1 VRYER
6 GLEIFALVDWGLPAR
21 LFLQAL
27 TVTSWTIVV
36 SRSFAAPD
44 FLDGLTITPV
54 AVKVLKLVKAL
65 TRRSGTHG
73 S

>member
-6 GLEIFALVDWGLPAR
+6 GLEIFALVEGRLPTR

-27 TVTSWTIVV
+27 TVPSWTIVV
-36 SRSFAAPD
+36 SRSFATPD
-44 FLDGLTITPV
+44 FLDGLAISPV